1 MKKFSHLFCLV
12 LFLIYSGQS
21 LLAQEEV
28 RKQIIRGKILDNSSQ
43 MPIKDAAIEILN
55 VSPVVIDYSQE
66 DGSYRL
72 EEVPVGRQRLLI
84 QAKGYEDLVISGLN
98 ITASKEAVL
107 MIKLDDESIG
117 KESISE
123 PSIKPK
129 NTIITRNDKMRP
141 INSMSLVGARS
152 FTIDEIKR
160 YAGGINDPARLVSS
174 FASIYN
180 TDDQQNYII
189 NRGNAPFGIRYFIEG
204 VPVDNPNHF
213 PTLGNTGSPLS
224 MINPNVMANSE
235 FLKSS
240 FAAEYATAFSGVFDI
255 NFRNGNNQKHEFSAT
270 LGVFGL
276 EASAEG
282 PFRKGGASYL
292 VNYRYS
298 LFALIQL
305 LNLDVGTNALPQYQD
320 LTFKLNFPSQ
330 KLGNISVFGMVGYGE
345 SAFLD
350 EFNDPNDPFAEQG
363 VDFRLRSFSGVVGAS
378 HQKILSKRSYLN
390 TTISTNFSFY
400 NSDRDSVLVDLLD
413 SNNITNKAYYDV
425 NEIQIIPGI
434 SSYIN
439 TKINRSVQ
447 IRYGLKSY
455 FYLVDINDFDIL
467 DSNTNKNDYLYDGL
481 LWDGQGFFESK
492 IKFSRAWTMN
502 LGLMAQYMSL
512 NNTSYAIEPRFSLA
526 YQPSLPHRF
535 TLGYGWHSKFVPFVM
550 LFLVDQNPDGTY
562 DTGNQDLDFIR
573 SHHFELGYQWQFARE
588 WRFKTELFGQ
598 YLTNIP
604 IQESSSS
611 YSLINYGTFSLYP
624 ELTDLQSTG
633 LSYNYGADVTVE
645 KFFSHGY
652 YGHVAGTYFRSMYQ
666 GSDEIWRNTANDVQY
681 IVQFVG
687 GKEFKIGAKKMNVI
701 TLDFRLHHHGGR
713 PYIPIDLDASIAS
726 GQEIRDE
733 DNAYSVRAKPYTRL
747 DLKIGAR
754 FNGRRVSHY
763 IYLDMMNFSG
773 LIGGLAGTDAFENEL
788 QFTFDSNTNEIRR
801 STQFGFFPLFFYQLQ
816 F

>member
-1 MKKFSHLFCLV
+1 MKKLYHLFCLV
-12 LFLIYSGQS
+12 LFLLYSGQELRS
-21 LLAQEEV
+21 QEEI
-28 RKQIIRGKILDNSSQ
+28 RKQIIRGRILDNSSQ

-55 VSPVVIDYSQE
+55 VSPAVIDYSQA

-84 QAKGYEDLVISGLN
+84 RAEGYEDLVISGLN

-107 MIKLDDESIG
+107 MIKLDESIA
-117 KESISE
+117 KEAIEE
-123 PSIKPK
+123 PSNKPK
-129 NTIITRNDKMRP
+129 KKVSTRNEKMRP
-141 INSMSLVGARS
+141 INSMSLVSTRS
-152 FTIDEIKR
+152 FTMDEVKR
-160 YAGGINDPARLVSS
+160 YAGGINDPARLVST

-282 PFRKGGASYL
+282 PFKKGGASYL
-292 VNYRYS
+292 INYRYS
-298 LFALIQL
+298 LFALVQVL
-305 LNLDVGTNALPQYQD
+305 SLDIGTNALPEYQD
-320 LTFKLNFPSQ
+320 LSFKLNLPSQ
-330 KLGNISVFGMVGYGE
+330 KLGDISVFGMAGYGE
-345 SAFLD
+345 SEFLD
-350 EFNDPNDPFAEQG
+350 EFNDPDDPFAEQG
-363 VDFRLRSFSGVVGAS
+363 VDFRLRSFSGVVGAN
-378 HQKILSKRSYLN
+378 HQKALTKRSYIK

-400 NSDRDSVLVDLLD
+400 NSDRDSVLTDPLD
-413 SNNITNKAYYDV
+413 SNNVTKKPYYDV
-425 NEIQIIPGI
+425 NEVQIIPGI

-455 FYLVDINDFDIL
+455 FYLIDINDFEIGPPPV
-467 DSNTNKNDYLYDGL
+467 NDYLFDGL
-481 LWDGQGFFESK
+481 LWEGQGFFESK
-492 IKFSRAWTMN
+492 FKFNKAWTMN
-502 LGLMAQYMSL
+502 LGLMTQYMNL
-512 NNTSYAIEPRFSLA
+512 NDKSYAIEPRFSLA
-526 YQPSLPHRF
+526 FQPSLPHRF

-562 DTGNQDLDFIR
+562 DTGNRDLDFIR
-573 SHHFELGYQWQFARE
+573 SHHLELGYQWQFARE

-604 IQESSSS
+604 VQESPTS

-624 ELTDLQSTG
+624 EFTDLQSTG
-633 LSYNYGADVTVE
+633 LSYNYGVDMTVE
-645 KFFSHGY
+645 KFFSRGY

-666 GSDEIWRNTANDVQY
+666 GSDQIWRNTANDVQY
-681 IVQFVG
+681 ILQLVG
-687 GKEFKIGAKKMNVI
+687 GKEFKIGARKMNVI

-726 GQEIRDE
+726 GQEVRE
-733 DNAYSVRAKPYTRL
+733 SENAYSVRAKPYTRL

-763 IYLDMMNFSG
+763 IYLDMINFTG